1 MKDMPITMEP
11 DGWLGQTGGYA
22 KDMTLRQYI
31 AIQAMKGLLSNCEM
45 DDISTPRLALVSFG
59 IADHM
64 LQAGND

>member
-1 MKDMPITMEP
+1 MKDMPITMQP

-31 AIQAMKGLLSNCEM
+31 AIKAMSASLTDPNLGV
-45 DDISTPRLALVSFG
+45 TPQQLATWCFQM
-59 IADHM
+59 ADAM